1 MADVTTLCN
10 DALGQLGQTQIDA
23 ITDGSHPANLC
34 LIFYDSLRRSMIRD
48 HRWNFAKSWQALS
61 QDVEAPPIKWTYQY
75 TTPANVLRVWAID
88 QYNLIPFEVIRGA
101 DEIKKV
107 ACNQAAVVAELTFD
121 VTNPDQWDGMF
132 YMVMSTALAW
142 KLAPGVIGGDTGL
155 KTARD
160 KFIEVFGSPAQGIN
174 GLLKEAK
181 AVDGQEESTL
191 VLQSTSLTT
200 DIRNG

>member
-34 LIFYDSLRRSMIRD
+34 LIFYDNLRRSMIRD
-48 HRWNFAKSWQALS
+48 HKWNFATSWQALA
-61 QDVEAPPIKWTYQY
+61 QDVATPPIKWTYQY
-75 TTPANVLRVWAID
+75 TPPENVLRVWAID
-88 QYNLIPFEVIRGA
+88 LDGIYPFEVIRGG

-107 ACNQAAVVAELTFD
+107 AANVTPVIAELTFD

-132 YMVMSTALAW
+132 YQALASFLAG

-155 KTARD
+155 KMAESKMLIARQFLMD
-160 KFIEVFGSPAQGIN
+160 
-174 GLLKEAK
+174 AK
-181 AVDGQEESTL
+181 AVDGQEESTQ
-191 VLQSTSLTT
+191 VLQSTALTT